1 VPARAFDAATFT
13 CDEQENL
20 VKTLGIIFGVL
31 AVGLPGPAYAQGW
44 YIGLGLAPAW
54 LDTEFKYPDASRLS
68 PDVDTS
74 LMVNGAVGYKWQ
86 GWRFEAEPY
95 WTEAD
100 TSKSKV
106 SGGLTVNPLMTVTNS
121 NEALIDGNIRA
132 QGVLFNAAYDLPLD
146 NNFAFT
152 FGGGVGWANVSPSM
166 STRSGSSLI
175 HDGQSAFAWQFLAGF
190 TYAVNPNFEFQVDY
204 RYTGISDTD
213 HRSAVLVVNP
223 LSTPASVNGVS
234 AGNTSLQAIMFS
246 VRWYPSPVP

>member
-1 VPARAFDAATFT
+1 LLLRGVQPAWAVRRCRVPARAFDAATFT

-100 TSKSKV
+100 TSKARAKLDWQSKIEFRDLVAIMVDADVEAAGLTPRGDGKAILEKKIGNWNRWHNSVTRMVQAV
-106 SGGLTVNPLMTVTNS
+106 SG
-121 NEALIDGNIRA
+121 
-132 QGVLFNAAYDLPLD
+132 Q
-146 NNFAFT
+146 
-152 FGGGVGWANVSPSM
+152 
-166 STRSGSSLI
+166 
-175 HDGQSAFAWQFLAGF
+175 
-190 TYAVNPNFEFQVDY
+190 
-204 RYTGISDTD
+204 
-213 HRSAVLVVNP
+213 
-223 LSTPASVNGVS
+223 AS
-234 AGNTSLQAIMFS
+234 QH
-246 VRWYPSPVP
+246 